1 MQLFRRPTASERRPS
16 PALCDRPFALTAAGG
31 SELLIRVV
39 PWSSKTGIVVAPSRK
54 CVYTR
59 QTMPIRVVI
68 AGEDEES
75 RYVGGVHKRPPIP
88 DNSLKAECPKFM
100 AHGPCGGVRKGGF
113 CEVYPEMTCPW
124 ITMFIEL
131 EKIGHTDWMKQV

>member
-1 MQLFRRPTASERRPS
+1 MPLPQNVSTLAK
-16 PALCDRPFALTAAGG
+16 LCH
-31 SELLIRVV
+31 
-39 PWSSKTGIVVAPSRK
+39 SRDH
-54 CVYTR
+54 
-59 QTMPIRVVI
+59 P
-68 AGEDEES
+68 GEDEEA
-75 RYVGGVHKRPPIP
+75 RDVGGVHKRPPIP

-131 EKIGHTDWMKQV
+131 EKIGQTEWMKQV

>member
-1 MQLFRRPTASERRPS
+1 M
-16 PALCDRPFALTAAGG
+16 
-31 SELLIRVV
+31 
-39 PWSSKTGIVVAPSRK
+39 VVALAAK
-54 CVYTR
+54 CVYTSKV
-59 QTMPIRVVI
+59 MAIRVI
-68 AGEDEES
+68 IPGEDEEA
-75 RYVGGVHKRPPIP
+75 RFVGGVHKRPPIP

-131 EKIGHTDWMKQV
+131 EKIGQTEWMKQV

>member
-1 MQLFRRPTASERRPS
+1 MIV
-16 PALCDRPFALTAAGG
+16 ALAA
-31 SELLIRVV
+31 
-39 PWSSKTGIVVAPSRK
+39 K

-59 QTMPIRVVI
+59 KSMAIRVI
-68 AGEDEES
+68 IQGEDEES
-75 RYVGGVHKRPPIP
+75 RFVGGVHKRPPIP

-113 CEVYPEMTCPW
+113 CEVYPEMICPW

-131 EKIGHTDWMKQV
+131 EKIGQTDWMKQV

>member
-1 MQLFRRPTASERRPS
+1 M
-16 PALCDRPFALTAAGG
+16 
-31 SELLIRVV
+31 
-39 PWSSKTGIVVAPSRK
+39 VVALATK
-54 CVYTR
+54 CVYTSHV
-59 QTMPIRVVI
+59 MAIRVII

-75 RYVGGVHKRPPIP
+75 QYVGGVHKRPPIP

-131 EKIGHTDWMKQV
+131 EKIGQTEWMKQV